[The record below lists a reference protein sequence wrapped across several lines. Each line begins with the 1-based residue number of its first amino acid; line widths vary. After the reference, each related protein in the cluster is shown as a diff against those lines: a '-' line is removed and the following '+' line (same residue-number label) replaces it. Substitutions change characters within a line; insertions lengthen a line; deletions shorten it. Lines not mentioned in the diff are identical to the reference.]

1 MILKIFVARV
11 DNVYADR
18 AATYWFSAKNINS
31 FTKIHEI
38 KQIEPLNGK
47 RSQKIGK
54 MCLKEVCFLKSYE

>member
-38 KQIEPLNGK
+38 KQIEP
-47 RSQKIGK
+47 
-54 MCLKEVCFLKSYE
+54 